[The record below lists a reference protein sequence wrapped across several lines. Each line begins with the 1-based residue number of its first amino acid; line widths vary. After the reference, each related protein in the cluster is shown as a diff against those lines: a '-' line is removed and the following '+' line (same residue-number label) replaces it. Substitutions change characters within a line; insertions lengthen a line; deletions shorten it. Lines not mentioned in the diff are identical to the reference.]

1 MLILMDGTSKAE
13 RLLDCSLRIFKN
25 EENIYQGA
33 FVEGISSKNLHEAFD
48 NTDLMN
54 NQYTRTEILERI
66 LHTNIE
72 NSNEFIERFVG
83 KCDELELKTKVYLSP
98 QDVDLKLVD
107 QSLYNDLFL
116 VGKDIFN
123 KENIDRYSFA
133 SIKAMLRNTKCP
145 ILMLSGEQQSFK
157 NIVLLYD
164 GSKKSFEAIK
174 LFMYLMND
182 QIQENNM
189 FLNVLVTADSAT
201 QERSVIDYLKNYKQH
216 FSIQRVYPEN
226 YYKEL
231 LVLLAGL
238 DQFLLVSGV
247 NKDEIIDDMLL
258 HKQNS
263 FFMNP
268 KRSIF
273 LG

>member
-1 MLILMDGTSKAE
+1 L
-13 RLLDCSLRIFKN
+13 
-25 EENIYQGA
+25 
-33 FVEGISSKNLHEAFD
+33 
-48 NTDLMN
+48 
-54 NQYTRTEILERI
+54 
-66 LHTNIE
+66 
-72 NSNEFIERFVG
+72 
-83 KCDELELKTKVYLSP
+83 
-98 QDVDLKLVD
+98 
-107 QSLYNDLFL
+107 
-116 VGKDIFN
+116 
-123 KENIDRYSFA
+123 
-133 SIKAMLRNTKCP
+133 
-145 ILMLSGEQQSFK
+145 LSGEQQSFK
-157 NIVLLYD
+157 NVVLLYD
-164 GSKKSFEAIK
+164 GSKKSFDAIK

-189 FLNVLVTADSAT
+189 FLNVVVTADSAT
-201 QERSVIDYLKNYKQH
+201 QERSVIDYLKNYKQY

-231 LVLLAGL
+231 LVLLANL

-273 LG
+273 FG

>member
-1 MLILMDGTSKAE
+1 MDGSSKAE
-13 RLLDCSLRIFKN
+13 RLLDCSLRIFKK
-25 EENIYQGA
+25 EDNIYQGA
-33 FVEGISSKNLHEAFD
+33 FVEGISTKNLQYAFD
-48 NTDLMN
+48 STEFLN

-66 LHTNIE
+66 LHTNVE
-72 NSNEFIERFVG
+72 NSNEFIERFIG
-83 KCDELELKTKVYLSP
+83 KCEELELKTKVYLSP
-98 QDVDLKLVD
+98 QDLDSNLVN
-107 QSLYNDLFL
+107 QSLYSDLFL

-123 KENIDRYSFA
+123 KENIDMYSF
-133 SIKAMLRNTKCP
+133 SGIKTMLRNTKCP
-145 ILMLSGEQQSFK
+145 ILMLSCELQSFK

-164 GSKKSFEAIK
+164 GSKRSFEAIK

-182 QIQENNM
+182 QVISNNL
-189 FLNVLVTADSAT
+189 FLNVVVTTDSAS

-231 LVLLAGL
+231 LILLSGL

-258 HKQNS
+258 NKQNS
-263 FFMNP
+263 FFMHP
-268 KRSIF
+268 LRSIF